1 MTTALASE
9 SPVGRVVRV
18 LGGRAVLHRVVTR
31 PDQVIA
37 LVRAGIP
44 VRALE
49 RMAHVLGAPLNRI
62 AALVGISGRTLARR
76 RREREGRLDVAA
88 SDRLLRLAQVLA
100 RAEDVLGAE
109 EKAVRWLC
117 APNRAL
123 DGAAPLDL
131 MDTDFGTRSVEAV
144 LGRIEH
150 GLVS

>member
-1 MTTALASE
+1 MTTSLACE
-9 SPVGRVVRV
+9 SPVGHVVRV

-49 RMAHVLGAPLNRI
+49 RMAHVLGAPLQRI

-76 RREREGRLDVAA
+76 RRVREGRLDVAA

-100 RAEDVLGAE
+100 RAEDVLGTE
-109 EKAVRWLC
+109 EKAVHWLC
-117 APNRAL
+117 AANRAL
-123 DGAAPLDL
+123 GGGVPLDL
-131 MDTDFGTRSVEAV
+131 LDTDFGTRAVEVV
-144 LGRIEH
+144 LSRIEH
-150 GLVS
+150 GVYS